1 MKKPLMTLT
10 LAALLAATA
19 GSVQAKQYVFPEK
32 GQTAEQQSQDEY
44 TCHNWATNETG
55 YDPTNVQPVQTASTT
70 TTTQE
75 PVKQGA
81 DAGSGMHGAL
91 RGAAVGGVIG
101 AIADEDKSDAAATG
115 AAVGMIHG
123 RRSSRRDN
131 AQEAQQQQ
139 QAQAQAQADA
149 QAQAQQ
155 QANNTSAQQAEY
167 FKAKAVCLEAK
178 GYSVK

>member
-1 MKKPLMTLT
+1 MNHAISTLT
-10 LAALLAATA
+10 LATLLATA
-19 GSVQAKQYVFPEK
+19 AIGVQAKQYVFPEK

-44 TCHNWATNETG
+44 TCHNWATYETG
-55 YDPTNVQPVQTASTT
+55 YDPTNVKPVQAASTA

-81 DAGSGMHGAL
+81 DAGSGAHGAL

-101 AIADEDKSDAAATG
+101 AIADEDKSDAAAKG
-115 AAVGMIHG
+115 AAIGVVAG
-123 RRSSRRDN
+123 RSRSRRHN

-149 QAQAQQ
+149 QAQQQQ
-155 QANNTSAQQAEY
+155 QASATSAQQAEY
-167 FKAKAVCLEAK
+167 FKARGVCLEAK
-178 GYSVK
+178 GYSVN